1 MCPRLSLPCVVSLY
15 RDPRSFHQEGISAQC
30 TRGTIHEPAQSLNR
44 RWQVWFSQVWFW
56 QVWRSLV
63 KIDHETSELNPSLCD
78 DSAIFCQTPR
88 KAFTHC
94 ARWRTNRSRVRKTVT
109 AACALSLLPVPVAQR
124 FLRIHSASLDA
135 MQRQQSP
142 LHRFFDASQTG

>member
-1 MCPRLSLPCVVSLY
+1 MCPRRSLPCVVSLY

-44 RWQVWFSQVWFW
+44 CWQVWFW

-78 DSAIFCQTPR
+78 DDTIFCQMTPQSIYQLR
-88 KAFTHC
+88 ALADKYILCPKDYACCLLRSAFYRYIAH
-94 ARWRTNRSRVRKTVT
+94 RWTQ
-109 AACALSLLPVPVAQR
+109 C
-124 FLRIHSASLDA
+124 SASNRLCIVFLTLHKRGDA
-135 MQRQQSP
+135 NRQDKT
-142 LHRFFDASQTG
+142 RFMI